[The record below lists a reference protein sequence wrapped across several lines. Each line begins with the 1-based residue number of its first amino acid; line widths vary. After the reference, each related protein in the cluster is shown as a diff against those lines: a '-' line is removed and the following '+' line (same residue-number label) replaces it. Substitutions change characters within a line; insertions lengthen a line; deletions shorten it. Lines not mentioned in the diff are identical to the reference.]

1 MLLEESLTAAEEMTA
16 ALLGAV
22 AAGDEPA
29 CAPLLAARGEALE
42 ALGASLAAAESG
54 VRKALAPRLAALA
67 DSDRQLQ
74 TAAAEALDLI
84 VAQDRARFGQEGPG
98 PSPLDR
104 EPRNACLDRRA

>member
-1 MLLEESLTAAEEMTA
+1 MTA

-29 CAPLLAARGEALE
+29 CAPLLAAPGRGSRSPGRLV
-42 ALGASLAAAESG
+42 GRRRPSG
-54 VRKALAPRLAALA
+54 VRQALAPRLAARA

-84 VAQDRARFGQEGPG
+84 VAQDRARFGQDGPG